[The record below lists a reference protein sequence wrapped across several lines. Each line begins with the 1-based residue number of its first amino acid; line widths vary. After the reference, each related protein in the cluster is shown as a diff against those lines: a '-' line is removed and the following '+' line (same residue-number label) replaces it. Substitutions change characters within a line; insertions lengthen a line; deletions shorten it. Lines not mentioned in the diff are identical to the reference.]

1 MLRPCRANS
10 AQYYGGGSSIGDA
23 LSCGKVEE
31 LSELKN
37 DLLDGAKAAADYL
50 GLPARTVY
58 HLAAEGRIPAIRMG
72 AKLLFRKSELERT
85 FSAAAA

>member
-1 MLRPCRANS
+1 MVVGHPS
-10 AQYYGGGSSIGDA
+10 GVTKP
-23 LSCGKVEE
+23 CGKVEE

-58 HLAAEGRIPAIRMG
+58 HLTAEGRIPAIRMG
-72 AKLLFRKSELERT
+72 AKLLFRKSELERAFT
-85 FSAAAA
+85 AAAA